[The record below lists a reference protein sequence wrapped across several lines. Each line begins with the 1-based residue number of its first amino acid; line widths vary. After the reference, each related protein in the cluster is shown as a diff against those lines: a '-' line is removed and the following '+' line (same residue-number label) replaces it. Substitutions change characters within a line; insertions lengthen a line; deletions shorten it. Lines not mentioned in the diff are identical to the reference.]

1 MIKKLE
7 SINKIYIEMIN
18 WKEKNFS
25 KKKNRVRLKK
35 IKQYKLWLNSEIKTG
50 KTLIKKSRKK

>member
-25 KKKNRVRLKK
+25 KNKTELDWKK
-35 IKQYKLWLNSEIKTG
+35 
-50 KTLIKKSRKK
+50 

>member
-25 KKKNRVRLKK
+25 KKK
-35 IKQYKLWLNSEIKTG
+35 KTG
-50 KTLIKKSRKK
+50 LDWKK